1 MTCLT
6 ASSAVDDEG
15 KLRQVWLTAGG
26 SVGWVTAVH
35 GGQVNV
41 GIARTQLT
49 VLQFRETRDVVAK
62 FVIFPA
68 ETEKRTMCYMTV
80 DIKWVFSSYL
90 WGRRESVSQGFLW
103 QLYFSPSFSL
113 WRRLVNEPRLRILLS
128 GQSSELNS

>member
-68 ETEKRTMCYMTV
+68 EAEKRTMCYKTV

>member
-15 KLRQVWLTAGG
+15 KLRQVWLAAGG

-68 ETEKRTMCYMTV
+68 EAVGEEGVCLTGVPLAVALLPFFQPLAPFSKRAQIENFVVWTE
-80 DIKWVFSSYL
+80 L
-90 WGRRESVSQGFLW
+90 
-103 QLYFSPSFSL
+103 
-113 WRRLVNEPRLRILLS
+113 
-128 GQSSELNS
+128 